1 MSGMII
7 RSKGFSKG
15 YDGGQITFVGI
26 LDDGAGLVLY
36 RYGVPHAVAIQTGV
50 EYSFLFSSYAAY
62 SATSYRIVR
71 KFINEVRSGYPYKK
85 WSGYPYENWSI
96 RHKSV
101 GYVRDY
107 PDDFSLGWSDKMPE
121 GYGEKAQR
129 EFEATLKPVSVMHPA
144 YYGKLQALSVALQ
157 EALAKLK

>member
-15 YDGGQITFVGI
+15 YDGDQITFVGI

-36 RYGVPHAVAIQTGV
+36 RYGVPHAVAIQTGAG
-50 EYSFLFSSYAAY
+50 YSFLFSSYAAY

-71 KFINEVRSGYPYKK
+71 KFIDEVR
-85 WSGYPYENWSI
+85 SGYPYENWSI

-144 YYGKLQALSVALQ
+144 YYGKLQALSAALQ

>member
-15 YDGGQITFVGI
+15 FDGDQITFVGI

-50 EYSFLFSSYAAY
+50 GYSFLFSNYAAY

-71 KFINEVRSGYPYKK
+71 KFIDEVRSGA
-85 WSGYPYENWSI
+85 PYESWSI

-144 YYGKLQALSVALQ
+144 YYGKLQALSAALQ